1 MKHWEVFQDSHIAR
15 IQDGPE
21 HQDTAAC
28 KMVKDIGILMTSP
41 TKSKASSAQCVHKLL
56 FSATVYVLPV
66 APHKRLSANS
76 ISSSSMRAQ

>member
-28 KMVKDIGILMTSP
+28 KMVKDIGILMTSLDQIKGEFGAMR
-41 TKSKASSAQCVHKLL
+41 TQVTLL
-56 FSATVYVLPV
+56 RDGVRFTCC
-66 APHKRLSANS
+66 APQKT
-76 ISSSSMRAQ
+76 IC